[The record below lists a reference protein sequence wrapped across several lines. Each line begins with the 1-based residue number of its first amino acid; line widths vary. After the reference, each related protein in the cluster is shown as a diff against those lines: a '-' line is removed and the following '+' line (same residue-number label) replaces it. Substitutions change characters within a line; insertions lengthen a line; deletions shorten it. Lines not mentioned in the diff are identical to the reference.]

1 VSGES
6 AGNGSEP
13 VPALPHPRLLALAAA
28 ALFSTGGT
36 AIKLCSFG
44 PWQVAAL
51 RCAFAA
57 AALLLLVPETRR
69 RVTGR
74 VALVACAYALQSLL
88 FATSNKFTP
97 AASAIFLQS
106 TSPLYVLLLSPFLLG
121 EKARARDAL
130 FLAALA
136 AGMAMFFVG
145 REAPRETATDPFLG
159 NVLAVGSG
167 AGWALT
173 ILGLRWLG
181 RTGDGGPKDGIQ
193 ATFLGNVLAACVAL
207 PWALPIP
214 HGDVRDWALVVF
226 LGVVQIAVAYMC
238 LTRAASGV
246 PAVELSLLLLLEPVL
261 SSFWAWVKLG
271 EELSAWSGAGAAT
284 ILAATAVDALTRDRV
299 RRAAS

>member
-1 VSGES
+1 MSES
-6 AGNGSEP
+6 VGNESES
-13 VPALPHPRLLALAAA
+13 VPTLSRPRLLALAAA

-44 PWQVAAL
+44 ALQVASL

-57 AALLLLVPETRR
+57 AALALLVRETRR

-74 VALVACAYALQSLL
+74 VALVAAAYTLQSLL

-106 TSPLYVLLLSPFLLG
+106 TSPLYVLLLSPLLLG
-121 EKARARDAL
+121 EKARARDAV

-145 REAPRETATDPFLG
+145 RESPRDTATDPLLG
-159 NVLAVGSG
+159 NLLAVGSG
-167 AGWALT
+167 VGWALT

-181 RTGDGGPKDGIQ
+181 RTGEGGPADAIQ
-193 ATFLGNVLAACVAL
+193 ATFLGNVLAAVVVL
-207 PWALPIP
+207 PWALPLP
-214 HGDVRDWALVVF
+214 SGGARDWALVAF
-226 LGVVQIAVAYMC
+226 LGVVQIALAYMC
-238 LTRAASGV
+238 LTRAARGV

-261 SSFWAWVKLG
+261 SSVWAWWVLG
-271 EELSAWSGAGAAT
+271 ETLGPWSIAGAAT
-284 ILAATAVDALTRDRV
+284 ILAATAVDAVTRDRV

>member
-1 VSGES
+1 VSDT
-6 AGNGSEP
+6 
-13 VPALPHPRLLALAAA
+13 VPALSRPRLLALAAA

-44 PWQVAAL
+44 PLPVAAL

-57 AALLLLVPETRR
+57 AALVLLVPQTRR

-74 VALVACAYALQSLL
+74 VALVAGAYALQSLL

-121 EKARARDAL
+121 EKARPRDAV

-145 REAPRETATDPFLG
+145 REAPRETATDPMLG

-167 AGWALT
+167 VGWALT

-181 RTGDGGPKDGIQ
+181 RAGEDGTADAIQ
-193 ATFLGNVLAACVAL
+193 ATFLGNVLAMLVAL
-207 PWALPIP
+207 PWALPLP
-214 HGDVRDWALVVF
+214 HGGARDWALVVF
-226 LGVVQIAVAYMC
+226 LGVVQIAVAYMF
-238 LTRAASGV
+238 LTRAARGV
-246 PAVELSLLLLLEPVL
+246 AAVELSLLLLLEPVL
-261 SSFWAWVKLG
+261 SSVWAWLVLDERLG
-271 EELSAWSGAGAAT
+271 PWSVAGAAT
-284 ILAATAVDALTRDRV
+284 ILAATAADALTRDRAAL
-299 RRAAS
+299 RAS